1 MAHYNS
7 YNLHNVFFYMDNLV
21 MLELIHAR
29 FKIFLD
35 HALISDPTLVCSFVD
50 IQVTWTHDNFVD

>member
-1 MAHYNS
+1 MAYKEN
-7 YNLHNVFFYMDNLV
+7 YFLYMRLV
-21 MLELIHAR
+21 QVLIHAR

-50 IQVTWTHDNFVD
+50 LQVMWNHDNFVDW